1 MKQLFLTCRQWL
13 DNLCDK
19 ICDQIAAYMVKKEQS
34 YREFVL
40 EDKLNKVR
48 TDNKFLQLQ
57 LTKTRADFYEL
68 QRRPQEL
75 RNVIAEILLM
85 TEEQLRAVSR
95 FPVRKSKTSD
105 NWETVTGFCCL
116 GGCDMDVYSFQS
128 ERDALLFSVLLKE
141 IGYQPS
147 HNIACE
153 KCYQEYMSEQTEGG
167 IDIYA
172 E

>member
-85 TEEQLRAVSR
+85 TEEQLREHHACFAHKRGSFSCWMTQYV
-95 FPVRKSKTSD
+95 TS
-105 NWETVTGFCCL
+105 ELF
-116 GGCDMDVYSFQS
+116 
-128 ERDALLFSVLLKE
+128 ALAIFF
-141 IGYQPS
+141 
-147 HNIACE
+147 
-153 KCYQEYMSEQTEGG
+153 
-167 IDIYA
+167 
-172 E
+172 